1 VESLVRLVAPILS
14 FTADEVWSHLPEL
27 SGRPE
32 SVHLAYFYEAGDI
45 RGGECDP
52 GYAQAVHADFDALM
66 AARGEVLKALEVAR
80 KEKLIGSGLEA
91 FVTLHAPDHVFRLLD
106 RYRDDLRYLMI
117 VSGVDV
123 KSTPSGNGNTAL
135 SVEVS
140 KAPGK
145 KCERCWNYSLEVGKS
160 QRYPT
165 MCERCLAVLQELERE
180 VPE

>member
-1 VESLVRLVAPILS
+1 MVRLVAPILT

-32 SVHLAYFYEAGDI
+32 SVHLAYFYEAADI

-52 GYAQAVHADFDALM
+52 AHAQGVRADFDALM
-66 AARGEVLKALEVAR
+66 AVRGEALKALEVAR
-80 KEKLIGSGLEA
+80 KEKMIGSGLEA
-91 FVTLHAPDHVFRLLD
+91 VVTLRAPDHLFRLLD
-106 RYRDDLRYLMI
+106 RYRDELRYLLI
-117 VSGVDV
+117 VSGTEV
-123 KSTPSGNGNTAL
+123 KSAPAGNGNAAL
-135 SVEVS
+135 HVEVS

-165 MCERCLAVLQELERE
+165 MCERCLAVLEELERE
-180 VPE
+180 LP